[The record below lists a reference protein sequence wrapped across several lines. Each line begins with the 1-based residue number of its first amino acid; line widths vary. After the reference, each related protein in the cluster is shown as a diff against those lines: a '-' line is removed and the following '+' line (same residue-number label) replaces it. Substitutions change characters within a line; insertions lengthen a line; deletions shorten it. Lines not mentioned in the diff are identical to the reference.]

1 LTLFTTASGAQG
13 ITPDDYA
20 ALFVQPVQAESTAF
34 QVAAQLTTDSTRMHL
49 PIVVED
55 AGAAWVSEGDE
66 IPNEDATLGEEVVIP
81 AKVAGLTVVSSEL
94 AEDSNPDAQQIVG
107 NGLARSIARQ
117 VDAAFYGSL
126 PHPAP
131 RGLERLAGVSSV
143 SAGKKWANLDPFLA
157 AIAAAENVGAA
168 LTSFTAHPSDALTLA
183 QLKEQTDSNRPL
195 LGSDP
200 TTPTRRVI
208 AGVPLYVSPAV
219 TPGTV
224 WGIPRDRVFIVLRHD
239 VRVDISAD
247 AYFSSDQV
255 AVRGT
260 MRVGFG
266 YPHPAAVAKVT
277 LTP

>member
-1 LTLFTTASGAQG
+1 M
-13 ITPDDYA
+13 TPDDYA
-20 ALFVQPVQAESTAF
+20 TLVIQPVQDESTAF
-34 QVAAQLTTDSTRMHL
+34 QVATQLATDSTRMHL

-55 AGAAWVSEGDE
+55 AGAAWVREGEE

-81 AKVAGLTVVSSEL
+81 AKVGGLTVVSSEL

-117 VDAAFYGSL
+117 VDAAFFGSL

-131 RGLERLAGVSSV
+131 NGLEKLTGISGVAAGR
-143 SAGKKWANLDPFLA
+143 KWTNLDPFLS
-157 AIAAAENVGAA
+157 AIAAAENVGAT
-168 LTSFTAHPSDALTLA
+168 LTSFTAHPNDALALA
-183 QLKEQTDSNRPL
+183 QLKEQTGSNRPL

-208 AGVPLYVSPAV
+208 AGVPLFVSPAV

-224 WGIPRDRVFIVLRHD
+224 WGIPRDRVFVVLRRD

-266 YPHPAAVAKVT
+266 FPHPAAVTKVT
-277 LTP
+277 LTQ